1 MNFVIE
7 GFYTHLTNP
16 FIFANQEE
24 LPGGVAVLT
33 KRNGD
38 GASVSGVNIEAN
50 VAFGSKL
57 VLQSGATI
65 QKALYDSEEVLWTPE
80 VPLQDLQSTTTN
92 RLLRTPNA
100 YGYFSL
106 VYTPFDALTLSYS
119 GVMTGSMYVPQV
131 IDAETEKTI
140 IKSTPTF
147 FENNIKVSLT
157 FQLEED
163 FKADRPVWRCAKYF
177 QKLPS

>member
-1 MNFVIE
+1 M
-7 GFYTHLTNP
+7 
-16 FIFANQEE
+16 
-24 LPGGVAVLT
+24 
-33 KRNGD
+33 
-38 GASVSGVNIEAN
+38 
-50 VAFGSKL
+50 
-57 VLQSGATI
+57 ATF
-65 QKALYDSEEVLWTPE
+65 L
-80 VPLQDLQSTTTN
+80 
-92 RLLRTPNA
+92 
-100 YGYFSL
+100 L

-163 FKADRPVWRCAKYF
+163 FKADIFGGVQNIFNIYQADFDTGADRDAGYVYGPMRPLTFFIGIKFGLY
-177 QKLPS
+177 